1 MRGFLNTQK
10 SVQKCVYKVIEMCYS
25 WKHERRVKSMAEKVR
40 ADRKKKGRPAL
51 FTEKQV
57 DKIVSAY
64 NAGLTQMDL
73 AVKYKCS
80 LSTIRRVLKER
91 SE

>member
-1 MRGFLNTQK
+1 
-10 SVQKCVYKVIEMCYS
+10 
-25 WKHERRVKSMAEKVR
+25 MAEMVKQ
-40 ADRKKKGRPAL
+40 DRKKKKSQGRPAL
-51 FTEKQV
+51 FTDSQI

-64 NAGLTQMDL
+64 NEGMTQMDL
-73 AVKYKCS
+73 AFRYKCS

>member
-1 MRGFLNTQK
+1 
-10 SVQKCVYKVIEMCYS
+10 MCYS
-25 WKHERRVKSMAEKVR
+25 WKHERRVESMAEKVR
-40 ADRKKKGRPAL
+40 ADRKRKRKGRPAL

-64 NAGLTQMDL
+64 NAGLTQQDL
-73 AVKYKCS
+73 AIKYKCS